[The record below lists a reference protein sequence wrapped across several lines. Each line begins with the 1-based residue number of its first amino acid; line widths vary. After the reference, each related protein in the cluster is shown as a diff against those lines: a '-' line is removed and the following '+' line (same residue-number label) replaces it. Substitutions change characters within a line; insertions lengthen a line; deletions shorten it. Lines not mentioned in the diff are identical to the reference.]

1 MTIHCTLF
9 GPSRR
14 LSLSRMPSVNLV
26 KTLLGDDVV
35 FHWKEEL
42 LEIRQ
47 VCLLEINLQLLVEEA
62 QRC

>member
-1 MTIHCTLF
+1 MSIHYTLL
-9 GPSRR
+9 GPFRR

-26 KTLLGDDVV
+26 KTLLRDDVV